1 MKKLI
6 YPVVL
11 ATLLGLPIGAFS
23 QTIPLLEK
31 QKAISVEIKLKET
44 HTYQIQLKKGEFLKA
59 VIEQQGVDVVVK
71 VLDPNGKTVAE
82 IDSPNGVSGPELIEL
97 SANDTGTY
105 KIQITPLEEEGN
117 TSGRYEIKLNEILSE
132 LEYKNFLTVEDEKR
146 VAVKKWLKD
155 NTKILTTVSAEKGF
169 EDLQPIKKMVADA
182 RIVSLGEATH
192 GTREFFQLKH
202 RMLEF
207 LVTEMG
213 FNLFGI
219 EATMPEAFDI
229 NEYVLTGKGDPA
241 KALSGLYFWTWD
253 TEEVLEMIEW
263 MRRYNADPKHTKK
276 VKFYGFD
283 MQTPTRATKVALEY
297 LDIVDKAQALKLEKH
312 LNFLANPFIGV
323 RYSTLSKEEKLN
335 VEKAL
340 ADLIVVLETNK
351 SAYIKA
357 SSENE
362 WLKVRQHAQV
372 ATQYVALARG
382 SGSESFNVRDRSMAE
397 NVKWILEH
405 EGADSK
411 IVLWAH
417 NAHVATKSGQLTWM
431 GAHLREMFGPKMV
444 VFGFSFNQG
453 SFQSI
458 DVSDNRGLHT
468 FTVKPAIEDSFDR
481 MLADAGIGLGALDL
495 RTIPSSGVVADWFG
509 TPKASRSI
517 GAIFNEKLPD
527 TTYFQK
533 DILAKCYDVMFF
545 VEKTSAARAT
555 KTGKIPPAKKNSD
568 YEPITSNDFE
578 EATVGLKVPN
588 SILVPFEGRTD
599 FQVIISD
606 EKPYSGK
613 KCLEINHNVDKVYGE
628 FAQSVS
634 QNFDI
639 SALKGKKIKF
649 RAAVRTEVSGRG
661 NQAHLWLRVL
671 KTSPTQTS
679 RVFFDDLN
687 QAPITSD
694 EWKTYEII
702 CQVPQDASSVD
713 YGFVLIGKGK
723 AWLDDVKVE
732 ILE

>member
-1 MKKLI
+1 MKKII
-6 YPVVL
+6 YPVML

-31 QKAISVEIKLKET
+31 QKAIPAEIKLKET
-44 HTYQIQLKKGEFLKA
+44 HTYQIQLKRGEFLKA
-59 VIEQQGVDVVVK
+59 VVEQQGVDVVVK
-71 VLDPNGKTVAE
+71 VVNPNGKTVAE

-97 SANDTGTY
+97 SADDTGTY

-132 LEYKNFLTVEDEKR
+132 LEYKNFLAAEEEKR

-263 MRRYNADPKHTKK
+263 MRRYNANPQNTKK

-312 LNFLANPFIGV
+312 LNFLANPFTEI
-323 RYSTLSKEEKLN
+323 RYSALSKEEKLN

-340 ADLIVVLETNK
+340 ADLITLLETNK
-351 SAYIKA
+351 STYIKS

-372 ATQYVALARG
+372 ATQYVALAHD
-382 SGSESFNVRDRSMAE
+382 SGLESFNVRDRSMAE

-417 NAHVATKSGQLTWM
+417 NSHVATRSGQLTWM
-431 GAHLREMFGPKMV
+431 GAHLRKMFGPKMV

-453 SFQSI
+453 SFQAI
-458 DVSDNRGLHT
+458 DISDNRGLHT

-481 MLADAGIGLGALDL
+481 MLADAGINLGALDL
-495 RTIPSSGVVADWFG
+495 RTIPSSGVVADWFN
-509 TPKASRSI
+509 TPKASRNI
-517 GAIFNEKLPD
+517 GAVFSEKQPE
-527 TTYFQK
+527 TNYFQK
-533 DILAKCYDVMFF
+533 DLLAKSYDVMFF

-555 KTGKIPPAKKNSD
+555 KTGKIPPPQLNSA
-568 YEPITSNDFE
+568 YQPIISNDFE

-588 SILVPFEGRTD
+588 SVLVPFEGRTD
-599 FQVIISD
+599 FQVIVSD

-613 KCLEINHNVDKVYGE
+613 KCLEINHDVDKNYGE

-639 SALKGKKIKF
+639 KALQGKKVKF
-649 RAAVRTEVSGRG
+649 RAAVRTNVSGRG

-687 QAPITSD
+687 QVPITTD

-702 CQVPQDASSVD
+702 CQVPQDASSMD
-713 YGFVLIGKGK
+713 YGFVLVGKGK

-732 ILE
+732 VLE